1 MEMFEDDSSLNR
13 ECFCFDTPNRATNTN
28 KAIAQQDCRTMQR
41 SLVLQEVIAN
51 DFYNGGWSDN
61 QVFVRC
67 ESDERSAWVLHCTR

>member
-51 DFYNGGWSDN
+51 DF
-61 QVFVRC
+61 
-67 ESDERSAWVLHCTR
+67 L